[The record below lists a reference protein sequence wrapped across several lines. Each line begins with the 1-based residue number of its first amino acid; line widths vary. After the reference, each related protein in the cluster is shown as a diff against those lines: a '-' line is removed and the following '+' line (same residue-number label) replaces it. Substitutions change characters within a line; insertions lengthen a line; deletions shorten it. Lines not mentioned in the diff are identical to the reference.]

1 MTSVQSKKSPER
13 VKSAKFTPATIKA
26 DDLRQSATSKASHRS
41 TANDDY
47 SSLRPHQKRDTT
59 RSKSPKSPDAN
70 KKRSSKSP
78 SSKSPKR
85 KSNKSKSPSQKN
97 KSGKRSTMGNRNE
110 ESSLNFSINVSEH
123 PRSTSELENLSSQG
137 LTLVNPK
144 IFQSNF
150 INVFITLNLIK

>member
-41 TANDDY
+41 AANDDY

-59 RSKSPKSPDAN
+59 RSKSPKSPDAS

-78 SSKSPKR
+78 GSKSPKR
-85 KSNKSKSPSQKN
+85 KSNKSKSPSQKNN

-144 IFQSNF
+144 IFQSNLVYLAQ
-150 INVFITLNLIK
+150 N